1 MTRDEFLAAMERELI
16 RLKVSDRVEAMEYY
30 IEYFEEAGPGNEQ
43 KVIAELGSP
52 EKIAAQIRAQTTLK
66 DAQQDPQNGKKS
78 WRALLA
84 AIGGVFA
91 IPIALPLALSLAV
104 VCFSL
109 ILVVMLLFG
118 LFFLLAVLFGLIGVL
133 LIVLSFTVW
142 MDGALAVLS
151 LIGAGLALIGLG
163 GMFFIPTLVLFRSC
177 LRGLSS
183 LLGRITQKNR
193 PAAPVNPDSPDRN

>member
-1 MTRDEFLAAMERELI
+1 MTRDEFLAAMERELT

-66 DAQQDPQNGKKS
+66 DAQKDPQNGKKS
-78 WRALLA
+78 WLALLA

-118 LFFLLAVLFGLIGVL
+118 LFFLMAVLF
-133 LIVLSFTVW
+133 
-142 MDGALAVLS
+142 
-151 LIGAGLALIGLG
+151 GLG

-193 PAAPVNPDSPDRN
+193 PAAPVNPDSLDRN